1 MKNIGLNGAKVKA
14 PKKYISI
21 EPDGKTACARAFFV
35 GAESDAPVC
44 TYCLDSR
51 REYGQLPR
59 CY

>member
-1 MKNIGLNGAKVKA
+1 MRNINLNGAKVKA
-14 PKKYISI
+14 PKKYIVV
-21 EPDGKTACARAFFV
+21 EPDGKTACSRAFFV
-35 GAESDAPVC
+35 GVESDAPVW